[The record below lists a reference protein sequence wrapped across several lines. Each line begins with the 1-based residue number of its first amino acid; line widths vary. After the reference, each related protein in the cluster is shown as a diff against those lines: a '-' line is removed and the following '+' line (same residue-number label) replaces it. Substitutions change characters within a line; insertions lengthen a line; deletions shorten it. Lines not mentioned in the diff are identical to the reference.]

1 MRDEPL
7 RTLLRLRRLALD
19 EARLTLAT
27 SLAAETEAADLCRS
41 IEEAIRR
48 ETDVASRVDAGGVL
62 GGPAT
67 VEAFALWLRQT
78 LTEQAAASVA
88 LTEAEGR
95 THEARIVL
103 TVARSA
109 VEAVETEIERR
120 EGVRRQEGERRE
132 QRSLDEISAH
142 APR

>member
-48 ETDVASRVDAGGVL
+48 ETDVASRVDAGD
-62 GGPAT
+62 AT

-88 LTEAEGR
+88 LTDAEGR